1 MKEKCYTLIFKDGR
15 GRKTEIASIESLNS
29 SGRAKSDTDI
39 LVETLKL
46 IGDFCSKHNTE
57 VYYAHIRNA
66 GNKTIFD
73 VGSHTEFFHL
83 VPAVD
88 LASPAEEEP
97 AM

>member
-1 MKEKCYTLIFKDGR
+1 MKEKRYTLIFKDGR
-15 GRKTEIASIESLNS
+15 GRKAEIASIESLNS
-29 SGRAKSDTDI
+29 SGRPKSDTDI
-39 LVETLKL
+39 VVETLKL
-46 IGDFCSKHNTE
+46 ISDFCSKHNAE
-57 VYYAHIRNA
+57 LYYARAWNA

-73 VGSHTEFFHL
+73 VGNHTEFFHL